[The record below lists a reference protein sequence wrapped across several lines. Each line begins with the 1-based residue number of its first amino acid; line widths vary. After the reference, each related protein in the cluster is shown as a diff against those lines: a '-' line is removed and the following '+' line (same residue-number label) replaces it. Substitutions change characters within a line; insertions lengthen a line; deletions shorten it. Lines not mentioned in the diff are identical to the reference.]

1 MKIYNVNFKRL
12 ALLLLPTALRR
23 PIIFAILKSSCR
35 SFDALQAKLFNF
47 QNDCDVRMTHTPQV
61 CYLKGIL
68 NDTFCEGTA
77 RRFSIEDTEPLS
89 GEWIMTYKEIDMY
102 SDIIPMVEEY
112 TMLYMEDAIKEIGQD
127 FIVRYP
133 SGVDISSNDGGNEKY
148 RKMQALVNM
157 YRLAGKTALYVEA
170 VNS

>member
-1 MKIYNVNFKRL
+1 MKIYNVDFKRL

-61 CYLKGIL
+61 CYLRGIL

-77 RRFSIEDTEPLS
+77 KRFSIEDTEPLS
-89 GEWIMTYKEIDMY
+89 GEWIMTYKEIEMY
-102 SDIIPMVEEY
+102 SDIIPLVEEY
-112 TMLYMEDAIKEIGQD
+112 TIVYTENAIKEIDED
-127 FIVRYP
+127 FIVYYP
-133 SGVDISSNDGGNEKY
+133 SGVGINDKNEGY
-148 RKMQALVNM
+148 RKMQAIVNE
-157 YRLAGKTALYVEA
+157 YRLAGKTAKFLEI